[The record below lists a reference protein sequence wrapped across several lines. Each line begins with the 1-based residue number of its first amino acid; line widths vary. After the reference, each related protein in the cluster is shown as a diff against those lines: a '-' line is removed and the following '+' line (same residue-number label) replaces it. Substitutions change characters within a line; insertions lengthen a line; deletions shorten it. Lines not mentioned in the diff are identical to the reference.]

1 LPVYLASCSRPATIP
16 GCRLSK
22 IVELNDDA
30 LVARARNG
38 DRKAFSE
45 LVRRHQA
52 AVYRVCYRV
61 LGDREDAR
69 DAAQEAFVRCF
80 TKLGSFEGRSSFRT
94 WMLRLAINVSLNERK
109 ARSRPVPP
117 ELREPREDPSGPE
130 QDLMRKEA
138 AERVHRALRLLQPNH
153 RAAVVLRDLEGLSHA
168 EVAEA
173 LGVPE
178 ATARSWAYRGRQR
191 LKDLMT

>member
-1 LPVYLASCSRPATIP
+1 MARSR
-16 GCRLSK
+16 R
-22 IVELNDDA
+22 
-30 LVARARNG
+30 G
-38 DRKAFSE
+38 DRAAFSE

-61 LGDREDAR
+61 LGDPEDAR

-80 TKLGSFEGRSSFRT
+80 TKLGSFEGRSSFKT

-109 ARSRPVPP
+109 SRGRPLPP
-117 ELREPREDPSGPE
+117 ELREAPADPSGPE
-130 QDLMRKEA
+130 DDLVRKEA

-153 RAAVVLRDLEGLSHA
+153 RAAVVLRDLEGMSHA
-168 EVAEA
+168 EVAET

-178 ATARSWAYRGRQR
+178 ATARSWAYRGRLR
-191 LKDLMT
+191 LKELLT